1 MLTTHFLK
9 ERKQMNKLAKLS
21 GKVKIAITIVVV
33 VIVAVI
39 AVGVKKSTATMTPKQ
54 AFNSMVFETNGYV
67 GTATVSPSD
76 KSKAKATNHKAYEA
90 IALYEAKQ
98 AKMDTDIVKRTFKN
112 ESDGAVAFKTL
123 QSGSTYVSDVYGNIK
138 DSKQADFEHHMS
150 NTKIDTNDYD
160 VAKNG
165 AKRKITLEDSS
176 ASPYFEKTSRKITLS
191 GLKSK
196 QKKYLNSDSF
206 VITRY
211 ERTTDGKGTYN
222 IYYKTTDGG
231 QDAYSV
237 VTLTGKKIK
246 SLLKKEQPKTGDTV
260 SINMKTLVSEIA
272 NDEFDWDKYDYT
284 SRQDTVSMKV
294 YDDNDFQNSHDNIN

>member
-1 MLTTHFLK
+1 MLTTQFLK
-9 ERKQMNKLAKLS
+9 ERKQMNKLAKFS
-21 GKVKIAITIVVV
+21 GKVKIAITIVVII
-33 VIVAVI
+33 IVALV
-39 AVGVKKSTATMTPKQ
+39 AVGVKKSTDTMTPKQ

-112 ESDGAVAFKTL
+112 ESNGEVAFKTL

-150 NTKIDTNDYD
+150 NTKIDTNDYA

-165 AKRKITLEDSS
+165 AKRTITLEDTS
-176 ASPYFEKTSRKITLS
+176 ASPYFEKTTRKITLS

-211 ERTTDGKGTYN
+211 DSRGIYN

-231 QDAYSV
+231 QDAYSL

-246 SLLKKEQPKTGDTV
+246 SLLKTQQPKANDTI
-260 SINMKTLVSEIA
+260 SFNMKTLASEVA
-272 NDEFDWDKYDYT
+272 NDDFNWDKYDYT
-284 SRQDTVSMKV
+284 SKQGTVTMKV
-294 YDDNDFQNSHDNIN
+294 YDYNDFQNSHADASFN

>member
-54 AFNSMVFETNGYV
+54 AFNSMFFETKGYV
-67 GTATVSPSD
+67 GTATVSPSN
-76 KSKAKATNHKAYEA
+76 KSKAKAKNHKAYEA

-123 QSGSTYVSDVYGNIK
+123 QSGSTYVSDIYGNIK

-150 NTKIDTNDYD
+150 NTKIDTNDYAA
-160 VAKNG
+160 AKNG
-165 AKRKITLEDSS
+165 AKRTITLEDTS
-176 ASPYFEKTSRKITLS
+176 ASPYFEKTTRKITLS

-196 QKKYLNSDSF
+196 QKKYLNSENF

-211 ERTTDGKGTYN
+211 DDTVDGKPNY
-222 IYYKTTDGG
+222 ICYYKTGEDS
-231 QDAYSV
+231 YSEI
-237 VTLTGKKIK
+237 TFSKKSKIYL
-246 SLLKKEQPKTGDTV
+246 SLKKQQPKAGDTV
-260 SINMKTLVSEIA
+260 SINMKTLVSEA
-272 NDEFDWDKYDYT
+272 LSDDFNWDKYDYT
-284 SRQDTVSMKV
+284 SKQGTVTMKV
-294 YDDNDFQNSHDNIN
+294 YDYNDFQNSHDDIN

>member
-54 AFNSMVFETNGYV
+54 AFNSMVFETKGYV
-67 GTATVSPSD
+67 GTATVSPSN
-76 KSKAKATNHKAYEA
+76 KSKAKAKNHKAYEA
-90 IALYEAKQ
+90 VALYEAKQ
-98 AKMDTDIVKRTFKN
+98 AKLDTDIVKRTFKN

-123 QSGSTYVSDVYGNIK
+123 QSGSTYVSDIYGNIK

-196 QKKYLNSDSF
+196 QQKYVVSNDF

-211 ERTTDGKGTYN
+211 DQTVDGKPTYN
-222 IYYKTTDGG
+222 IYYKTPDGG
-231 QDAYSV
+231 QDSYSQV
-237 VTLTGKKIK
+237 SFSRKEIK
-246 SLLKKEQPKTGDTV
+246 ALFNGQQPKTNETI
-260 SINMKTLVSEIA
+260 SFNMKTLA
-272 NDEFDWDKYDYT
+272 KGLYGNNFDTNKYDYT
-284 SRQDTVSMKV
+284 TKQGTVTMKV
-294 YDDNDFQNSHDNIN
+294 YDENDFVNTHENIN